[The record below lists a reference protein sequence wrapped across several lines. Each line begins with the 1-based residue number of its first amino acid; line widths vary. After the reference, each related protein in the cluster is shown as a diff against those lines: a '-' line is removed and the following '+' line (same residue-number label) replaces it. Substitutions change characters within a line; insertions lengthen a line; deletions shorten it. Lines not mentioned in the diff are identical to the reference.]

1 VTWLISITA
10 ERAVFRSCP
19 VEVPVRKAI
28 TLGSGPKRTRACAEA
43 LRGGLR
49 DLRLRNIVLG
59 RTSVASAVLL
69 EIAIIA
75 IFQTTRW
82 HANH

>member
-1 VTWLISITA
+1 VTWLILITA
-10 ERAVFRSCP
+10 ERAVFGSCP
-19 VEVPVRKAI
+19 LEIPARKAI
-28 TLGSGPKRTRACAEA
+28 TPGSGPRRMRACAEA
-43 LRGGLR
+43 LRKGLR

-59 RTSVASAVLL
+59 RTSMASAVLP